1 METVASVSVSASV
14 ASVNQALRSSTN
26 HENRDG
32 GTGTAEPGGLGGQS
46 PPNNF
51 PKFDLKKLNIVI
63 LKIMWLHTL
72 LIMQWS

>member
-1 METVASVSVSASV
+1 MVC
-14 ASVNQALRSSTN
+14 SSPVGYGVY
-26 HENRDG
+26 RDR
-32 GTGTAEPGGLGGQS
+32 GTGGAGGGFS

>member
-1 METVASVSVSASV
+1 MICKGRDRGAGGAGG
-14 ASVNQALRSSTN
+14 AL
-26 HENRDG
+26 
-32 GTGTAEPGGLGGQS
+32 A

-63 LKIMWLHTL
+63 LKTMWLHTL

>member
-1 METVASVSVSASV
+1 MYGIAGSGQS
-14 ASVNQALRSSTN
+14 
-26 HENRDG
+26 
-32 GTGTAEPGGLGGQS
+32 GTAEPGGLGGGFS